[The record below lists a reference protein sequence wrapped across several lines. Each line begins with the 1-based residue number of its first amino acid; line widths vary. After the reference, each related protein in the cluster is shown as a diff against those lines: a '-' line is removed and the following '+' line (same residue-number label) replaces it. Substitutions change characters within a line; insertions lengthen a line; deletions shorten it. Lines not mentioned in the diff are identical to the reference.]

1 MVVAVMALGIEEW
14 VGREWRGLWVL
25 RCRRLVGWV
34 RFARV

>member
-1 MVVAVMALGIEEW
+1 MVVAVMALGI
-14 VGREWRGLWVL
+14 VREWRGLWVL